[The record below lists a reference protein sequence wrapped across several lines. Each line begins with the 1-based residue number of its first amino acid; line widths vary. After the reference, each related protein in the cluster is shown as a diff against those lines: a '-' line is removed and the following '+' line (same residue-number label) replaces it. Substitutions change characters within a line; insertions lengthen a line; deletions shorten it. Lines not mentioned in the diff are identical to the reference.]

1 MAWGD
6 VEHISNKVRNMLRRG
21 YLLKTYNDGK
31 ILKGRV
37 KTGDAI
43 ENDKLDIVHPVGY
56 VSHVKASEKTEVI
69 TADIGGDSSR
79 RVILAVIGDRAAHP
93 KPEEGESIQYAP
105 GDPKKRVSVK
115 KEGGISIDADD
126 QPVEIK
132 TKKKLSQEAESH
144 HFKGTVNIDG
154 DLRISKQAF
163 KPTGP
168 EWASGTVDPT
178 QTPLQAAVLDKLSIG
193 PNGELIV
200 NGDLTVR
207 GNLNVSGTVVA
218 KLFRFATGET

>member
-6 VEHISNKVRNMLRRG
+6 VDHITHKVRNMLRRG

-37 KTGDAI
+37 RTGDAI

-79 RVILAVIGDRAAHP
+79 RVILAVIGDRAEHP
-93 KPEEGESIQYAP
+93 KPDEGESIQYAP
-105 GDPKKRVSVK
+105 GDPKKRISVK
-115 KEGGISIDADD
+115 KEGGITADADD
-126 QPVEIK
+126 QPIAIK
-132 TKKKLSQEAESH
+132 TKKKLTQEAESH
-144 HFKGTVNIDG
+144 HYKGTVNIDG
-154 DLRISKQAF
+154 DLRISGEAF

-168 EWASGTVDPT
+168 AWAGGSIDPT
-178 QTPLQAAVLDKLSIG
+178 RQSVLDKLSIG

-200 NGDLTVR
+200 SGDLVVR
-207 GNLNVSGTVVA
+207 GDLNVGGTVTA
-218 KLFRFATGET
+218 KMFRFATRGES